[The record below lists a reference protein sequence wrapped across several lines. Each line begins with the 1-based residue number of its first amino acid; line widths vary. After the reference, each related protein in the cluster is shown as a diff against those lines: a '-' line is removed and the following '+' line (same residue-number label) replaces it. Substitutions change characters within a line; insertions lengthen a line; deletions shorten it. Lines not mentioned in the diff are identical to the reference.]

1 MSVKSTKPK
10 EKKVKKEP
18 KIGEGNDQAF
28 RKFTSLQ
35 RFIRKSFSK
44 GSTGKYQYC
53 VAVLGYNP
61 QDERTSRIMFNRCS
75 GSILDLF
82 VKYIDQNM
90 LEQKKKLIGLN
101 PMEEILLDFVN
112 RELKSITKKEV

>member
-28 RKFTSLQ
+28 RRFLSLQ
-35 RFIRKSFSK
+35 RFIRKTFSK
-44 GSTGKYQYC
+44 GSTGKYQYY

-61 QDERTSRIMFNRCS
+61 QDGKSSRLMFNHCN
-75 GSILDLF
+75 GAILDLF

-90 LEQKKKLIGLN
+90 LEQKKKVVGLN
-101 PMEEILLDFVN
+101 QMEELLLDLVN
-112 RELKSITKKEV
+112 RELKSVTKKEV